1 MKKILRYTAAFALA
15 TAAAIFVG
23 GYATTTTDNSR
34 ESNVERNVE
43 SPSSRWRIVRQVFQL
58 HIPQNNSP
66 LSQLIIDTPS
76 TVSVSNDIDVRDEDG
91 QKININIFANG
102 RRIIIELP
110 EKTVVNTKLLIEFNN
125 VRQPIQR
132 SGFIYRFFVKVVGSD
147 TEISIGE
154 ARFITF

>member
-15 TAAAIFVG
+15 TAALISAS
-23 GYATTTTDNSR
+23 YATATTDNSR

-43 SPSSRWRIVRQVFQL
+43 SPSSRWRIVKQVFRL
-58 HIPQNNSP
+58 RIPQNNSP

-76 TVSVSNDIDVRDEDG
+76 TVAVSNDIDVRDENG
-91 QKININIFANG
+91 QKININIYTNG
-102 RRIIIELP
+102 KKIIIDFPDRNL
-110 EKTVVNTKLLIEFNN
+110 VNTRLLIELNK
-125 VRQPIQR
+125 VRQPIHG
-132 SGFIYRFFVKVVGSD
+132 SASIYRFSVKVVGSD

>member
-23 GYATTTTDNSR
+23 GYATATTDNSR

-43 SPSSRWRIVRQVFQL
+43 SPSSRWRLVKQVFQL

-76 TVSVSNDIDVRDEDG
+76 TVSVSNDIDVRDENG
-91 QKININIFANG
+91 QKININISANG
-102 RRIIIELP
+102 RKIIIYFP
-110 EKTVVNTKLLIEFNN
+110 EKTVINTRLLIEFNK
-125 VRQPIQR
+125 VRQPIHG
-132 SGFIYRFFVKVVGSD
+132 SASIYRFSVKVVGSD